1 MKSYL
6 SAEAF
11 SVFISK
17 KYLAAA
23 LTIKSKKQLA
33 DGDTQT
39 LDQLKQ
45 QGYRDLMAFPLR
57 CNLLTALEHLMHLDM
72 ILESVNLC
80 LKCINL
86 VDDIKSITTT
96 RG

>member
-57 CNLLTALEHLMHLDM
+57 CNL
-72 ILESVNLC
+72 
-80 LKCINL
+80 
-86 VDDIKSITTT
+86 
-96 RG
+96 